1 MRFSHGVITACA
13 SAAIVAGGLQLPQ
26 ALAQSSSGAFSIL
39 QQRWTNREGFK
50 NLFYWVSET
59 KPNRRSNYFLI
70 LKKADRDKA
79 IMKLDVMVPSYFDS
93 KLKTKNIQLSYC
105 QGGEGAMKRTI
116 CEETIPAAISLVND
130 GKTIQI
136 VPETP
141 IPPDRTIGVVFRVAN
156 PSNGGMYQ
164 FNALAQ
170 APGKVDI
177 AGYLGSWV
185 IEIQP
190 GGAR

>member
-1 MRFSHGVITACA
+1 MRFFNGVMAALA
-13 SAAIVAGGLQLPQ
+13 SSTVVAGGVQLPQ

-59 KPNRRSNYFLI
+59 KPNRRANYFLI
-70 LKKADRDKA
+70 LKKTDRDKA
-79 IMKLDVMVPSYFDS
+79 IMKLDVMVPSYFDA
-93 KLKTKNIQLSYC
+93 KLKTNNIRLSYC
-105 QGGEGAMKRTI
+105 KGGEGAFKRTI
-116 CEETIPAAISLVND
+116 CEETIPAAISLVNE

-136 VPETP
+136 VPEAP

-170 APGKVDI
+170 APGKVDM

-190 GGAR
+190 GGAN

>member
-1 MRFSHGVITACA
+1 MAPPAT
-13 SAAIVAGGLQLPQ
+13 
-26 ALAQSSSGAFSIL
+26 SSGAS
-39 QQRWTNREGFK
+39 GF
-50 NLFYWVSET
+50 FPT
-59 KPNRRSNYFLI
+59 P
-70 LKKADRDKA
+70 
-79 IMKLDVMVPSYFDS
+79 
-93 KLKTKNIQLSYC
+93 
-105 QGGEGAMKRTI
+105 
-116 CEETIPAAISLVND
+116 D
-130 GKTIQI
+130 GKTIEI
-136 VPETP
+136 VPEAP

>member
-1 MRFSHGVITACA
+1 MRLFNGVI
-13 SAAIVAGGLQLPQ
+13 AAFAGAAVVAGSLQMPQ
-26 ALAQSSSGAFSIL
+26 VQAQSNSGAFSIL
-39 QQRWTNREGFK
+39 NFRWGEKKGFK
-50 NLFYWVSET
+50 QLYYWVSET
-59 KPNRRSNYFLI
+59 KPNRRSNYFLL
-70 LKKADRDKA
+70 LKKTDRNKA
-79 IMKLDVMVPSYFDS
+79 IMKLDVMVPEYFDE
-93 KLKTKNIQLSYC
+93 KLKSKNIRLSYC
-105 QGGEGAMKRTI
+105 EAGDAMKRTV
-116 CEETIPAAISLVND
+116 CNETIPAVISLVND
-130 GKTIQI
+130 GKTIEI
-136 VPETP
+136 VPDAP
-141 IPPDRTIGVVFRVAN
+141 IPPDRTIGVAFRVAN

>member
-1 MRFSHGVITACA
+1 MRFPKGLVATCA
-13 SAAIVAGGLQLPQ
+13 AGALVTGGLQLPQ

-59 KPNRRSNYFLI
+59 KPNRRANYSLI
-70 LKKADRDKA
+70 LKKEDRDKA
-79 IMKLDVMVPSYFDS
+79 IMKLDVMVPSYFDA
-93 KLKTKNIQLSYC
+93 KLKTNNIRLSYC
-105 QGGEGAMKRTI
+105 KGGEGAFKRTI

-136 VPETP
+136 VPEAP

-170 APGKVDI
+170 APGRVDI

>member
-1 MRFSHGVITACA
+1 MRFFNGVMTALA
-13 SAAIVAGGLQLPQ
+13 GAAVVAGGLQMPQ
-26 ALAQSSSGAFSIL
+26 VQAQSNSGAFSIL
-39 QQRWTNREGFK
+39 NFRWGEKKGFK
-50 NLFYWVSET
+50 QLYYWVSET

-70 LKKADRDKA
+70 LRKTDRNKA
-79 IMKLDVMVPSYFDS
+79 IMKLNVMVPEYFDA
-93 KLKTKNIQLSYC
+93 KLKTKNIRLSYC
-105 QGGEGAMKRTI
+105 EAGDAMKRTV
-116 CEETIPAAISLVND
+116 CNETIPAAIDLIND

-136 VPETP
+136 VPEAP

-170 APGKVDI
+170 APGRVDI

>member
-1 MRFSHGVITACA
+1 MRFFNGVMAALASTAV
-13 SAAIVAGGLQLPQ
+13 VAGGVQLPQ

-59 KPNRRSNYFLI
+59 KPNRRANYFLI
-70 LKKADRDKA
+70 LKKTDRDKA
-79 IMKLDVMVPSYFDS
+79 IMKLDVMVPSYFDA
-93 KLKTKNIQLSYC
+93 KLKTNNIRLSYC
-105 QGGEGAMKRTI
+105 KGGEGAFKRTI

-136 VPETP
+136 VPEAP

-170 APGKVDI
+170 APGRVDI

>member
-26 ALAQSSSGAFSIL
+26 ALAQSSTGGFEVF

-130 GKTIQI
+130 GKTMQI

>member
-39 QQRWTNREGFK
+39 QQRWGNREGFK

-93 KLKTKNIQLSYC
+93 ELKTKNIRLSYC
-105 QGGEGAMKRTI
+105 KGGEGFMNRTI

>member
-1 MRFSHGVITACA
+1 M
-13 SAAIVAGGLQLPQ
+13 
-26 ALAQSSSGAFSIL
+26 
-39 QQRWTNREGFK
+39 
-50 NLFYWVSET
+50 
-59 KPNRRSNYFLI
+59 
-70 LKKADRDKA
+70 
-79 IMKLDVMVPSYFDS
+79 
-93 KLKTKNIQLSYC
+93 
-105 QGGEGAMKRTI
+105 
-116 CEETIPAAISLVND
+116 
-130 GKTIQI
+130 
-136 VPETP
+136 
-141 IPPDRTIGVVFRVAN
+141 VFRVAN

>member
-1 MRFSHGVITACA
+1 M
-13 SAAIVAGGLQLPQ
+13 
-26 ALAQSSSGAFSIL
+26 
-39 QQRWTNREGFK
+39 N
-50 NLFYWVSET
+50 
-59 KPNRRSNYFLI
+59 
-70 LKKADRDKA
+70 
-79 IMKLDVMVPSYFDS
+79 
-93 KLKTKNIQLSYC
+93 
-105 QGGEGAMKRTI
+105 RTI
-116 CEETIPAAISLVND
+116 CKETIPAAISLVND
-130 GKTIQI
+130 GKTIEI
-136 VPETP
+136 VPEAP

-170 APGKVDI
+170 APGRIDM

>member
-1 MRFSHGVITACA
+1 MRFSHGVM
-13 SAAIVAGGLQLPQ
+13 AAFAGAALVAGGLQMPQ
-26 ALAQSSSGAFSIL
+26 VMAQSSSGAFSIL
-39 QQRWTNREGFK
+39 QQRWSNREGFK

-70 LKKADRDKA
+70 LKKEDRDKA

-93 KLKTKNIQLSYC
+93 KLKTKNIRLSYC
-105 QGGEGAMKRTI
+105 TGGESAMRRTF
-116 CEETIPAAISLVND
+116 CEETIAAAISLAND
-130 GKTIQI
+130 GKTIEI
-136 VPETP
+136 VPEAP

-170 APGKVDI
+170 APGRVDI

>member
-1 MRFSHGVITACA
+1 MRFFNGLMAACA
-13 SAAIVAGGLQLPQ
+13 AGAVVTGGLQLPQ

-59 KPNRRSNYFLI
+59 KPNRRANYFLI
-70 LKKADRDKA
+70 LKKTDRDKA
-79 IMKLDVMVPSYFDS
+79 IMKLDVMVPSYFDA
-93 KLKTKNIQLSYC
+93 KLKTNNIRLSYC
-105 QGGEGAMKRTI
+105 KGGEGAFKRTI

-136 VPETP
+136 VPEAP

>member
-1 MRFSHGVITACA
+1 MRFFNGVMAALASTAV
-13 SAAIVAGGLQLPQ
+13 VAGGVQLPH

-59 KPNRRSNYFLI
+59 KPNRRANYFLI
-70 LKKADRDKA
+70 LKKTDRDKA
-79 IMKLDVMVPSYFDS
+79 IMKLDVMVPSYFDA
-93 KLKTKNIQLSYC
+93 KLKTNNIRLSYC
-105 QGGEGAMKRTI
+105 KGGEGAFKRTI

-130 GKTIQI
+130 GKTIEI
-136 VPETP
+136 VPEAP
-141 IPPDRTIGVVFRVAN
+141 IPPDRTIGVVLRVAN

>member
-1 MRFSHGVITACA
+1 MHFSKGLAAACA
-13 SAAIVAGGLQLPQ
+13 GAALITGGLQLPQ

-39 QQRWTNREGFK
+39 QQRWGNREAFK
-50 NLFYWVSET
+50 QLFYWVSET

-70 LKKADRDKA
+70 LGKNDRDKA
-79 IMKLDVMVPSYFDS
+79 IMKLDVMVPSYFDT
-93 KLKTKNIQLSYC
+93 KLKSKNIRLSYC
-105 QGGEGAMKRTI
+105 TGGEGAMKRTF
-116 CEETIPAAISLVND
+116 CEETIPSAISLVND

-136 VPETP
+136 VPEAP
-141 IPPDRTIGVVFRVAN
+141 IAPDRTIGVVFRVAN